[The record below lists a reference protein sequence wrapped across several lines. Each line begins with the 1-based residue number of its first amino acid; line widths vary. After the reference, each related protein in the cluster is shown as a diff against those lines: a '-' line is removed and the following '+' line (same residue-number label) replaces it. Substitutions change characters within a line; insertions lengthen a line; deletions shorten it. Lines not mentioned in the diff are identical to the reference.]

1 MFIDDTVYLT
11 LSNTK
16 MCASLISSTSYH
28 SRISVSLIPLY
39 VLLIA
44 LLLDFCRVDAATFG
58 VYRSQCRT
66 DVLFK
71 KASTFGKYLAGSG
84 NNLIETQ
91 TSTTLPACAKGCL
104 KVPACLSI
112 NFFKSEN
119 GNKCDLMRISKTS
132 TGARY
137 IPNAGWVHYE
147 PVIQV
152 SQGIFNL

>member
-1 MFIDDTVYLT
+1 MFIDDTGYLT

-44 LLLDFCRVDAATFG
+44 FLLDFCCVDAATFG

-71 KASTFGKYLAGSG
+71 KASTVGKYLAGSG
-84 NNLIETQ
+84 TYVISTQ
-91 TSTTLPACAKGCL
+91 TSATLPACAKGCL

-112 NFFKSEN
+112 NFFKN